1 MRNLPYLPR
10 VAAVLAMVVVA
21 GLSASSANASQ
32 RLTTYKLP
40 AEFAL
45 PNDMTVG
52 PDGATWVTDS
62 SLGRIWRIATNGKTI
77 VGTWK
82 KTSVTGPT
90 RFFDKAGKPV
100 TLTIGQTFIQVMQ
113 LSSPVTVTPGKA
125 VP

>member
-1 MRNLPYLPR
+1 DAGTGKLIAPKNVIVMRVRFGALNDGHPSKHRLE
-10 VAAVLAMVVVA
+10 
-21 GLSASSANASQ
+21 ANVIGSGKA
-32 RLTTYKLP
+32 
-40 AEFAL
+40 
-45 PNDMTVG
+45 
-52 PDGATWVTDS
+52 W
-62 SLGRIWRIATNGKTI
+62 IATNGQTI

-113 LSSPVTVTPGKA
+113 LSSPVTVTPGTP